1 MKRTDGFDARRL
13 RPRQPRSWGS
23 RLASARWLDLGDR
36 VEAGILLA
44 GSGAAALFSHHEWVV
59 DVALDREAA
68 ITLLVLGLILLALGM
83 LIRRRVKRRLRGPA
97 GLSMSPRLKGKR

>member
-23 RLASARWLDLGDR
+23 RLASAFALLLFL
-36 VEAGILLA
+36 AGILLA

-68 ITLLVLGLILLALGM
+68 ITLLVMGLNLLEMSM
-83 LIRRRVKRRLRGPA
+83 LIIRIVKSILSGPA
-97 GLSMSPRLKGKR
+97 G

>member
-23 RLASARWLDLGDR
+23 RLASAFALLLIL
-36 VEAGILLA
+36 AGILLA

-97 GLSMSPRLKGKR
+97 GLSMSPRLKGKH